1 MNNLLTDFAWSHTAC
16 GSTVSSL
23 PEMVLNIR
31 VCLTCGKSLA
41 FIFKFYQN
49 KSIRRKES
57 SSLLQ
62 YLPSGGERVVK
73 KIQIQIDNHFLKKSD
88 SHTSLL

>member
-73 KIQIQIDNHFLKKSD
+73 KNTDSDRQSLSKKE
-88 SHTSLL
+88 